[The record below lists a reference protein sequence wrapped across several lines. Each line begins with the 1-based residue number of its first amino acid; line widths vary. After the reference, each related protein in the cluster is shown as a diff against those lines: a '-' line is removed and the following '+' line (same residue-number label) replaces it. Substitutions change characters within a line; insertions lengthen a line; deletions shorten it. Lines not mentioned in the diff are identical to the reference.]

1 MSQAEA
7 TLMAPHRHRFPPSY
21 CMLQVKLCKCRVGA
35 TYLACAAA
43 AAAASSTRIVV
54 QHAIAAAK
62 RADTTS
68 CGFTVDRSGAPRQQV
83 PFNPDV
89 CLANFYKPS
98 SGRLGMHQDRDE
110 SAAALKVGA
119 ARQTNPTVERVS
131 PPTRPHTPTCVCLP
145 NQAGSPVLS
154 ISIGATADFAY
165 SKSKPKAR
173 STEPAEHSVKLE
185 SGDIL

>member
-1 MSQAEA
+1 MSQAET

-35 TYLACAAA
+35 TYLACAATAA

-110 SAAALKVGA
+110 SAAALKVGPV
-119 ARQTNPTVERVS
+119 RQRNPKMRESVPANTPSHTHVCAFQ
-131 PPTRPHTPTCVCLP
+131 TRPGAQSCPFPLEPLQTLHTARASLRREAPSL
-145 NQAGSPVLS
+145 
-154 ISIGATADFAY
+154 
-165 SKSKPKAR
+165 R
-173 STEPAEHSVKLE
+173 STL
-185 SGDIL
+185 